1 MGLRWGG
8 NRGIKIIINK
18 DELLNLHFKSYIRF
32 IKVFKPMGMRLSE
45 HVARIENRE
54 KDTYCSLK
62 KLKERGHLGDVGVD
76 GRTIYE

>member
-1 MGLRWGG
+1 
-8 NRGIKIIINK
+8 
-18 DELLNLHFKSYIRF
+18 
-32 IKVFKPMGMRLSE
+32 MGMRLSE

-62 KLKERGHLGDVGVD
+62 KLKERGHLGDVGAD